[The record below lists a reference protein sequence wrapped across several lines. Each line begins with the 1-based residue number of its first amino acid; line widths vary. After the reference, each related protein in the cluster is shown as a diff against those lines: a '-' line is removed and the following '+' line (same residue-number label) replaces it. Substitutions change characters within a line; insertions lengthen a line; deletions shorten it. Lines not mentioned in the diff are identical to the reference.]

1 MLPLYLLQLFD
12 LSVYSLDDLP
22 DSVFLNIGLV
32 RSRMRPERYF
42 YDYHQA
48 ASAKVIASPVP
59 NCQPSL
65 EHH

>member
-22 DSVFLNIGLV
+22 DSGFLNTGLV
-32 RSRMRPERYF
+32 RSQMRPERYF
-42 YDYHQA
+42 YDYRQA

-59 NCQPSL
+59 NCQ
-65 EHH
+65 